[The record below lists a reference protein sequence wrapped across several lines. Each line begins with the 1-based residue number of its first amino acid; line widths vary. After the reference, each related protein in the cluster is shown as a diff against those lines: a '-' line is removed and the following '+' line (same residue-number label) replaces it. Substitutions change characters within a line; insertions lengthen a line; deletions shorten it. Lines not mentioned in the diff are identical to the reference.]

1 MSLEGSPARR
11 SKPVALKMVWQL
23 AGKTKLPLIGMG
35 GIMTAEDA
43 IEFMIVGAS
52 AVQVGTANFRDPSAT
67 MSVLDGME
75 AYFKRHRL
83 SGVEDIVGTFRYHCP
98 SMMDGGARD
107 VCSAR

>member
-1 MSLEGSPARR
+1 
-11 SKPVALKMVWQL
+11 MVWQL

-83 SGVEDIVGTFRYHCP
+83 AGVEDIVGTFDTTPRQ
-98 SMMDGGARD
+98 
-107 VCSAR
+107 